1 MLIFMA
7 KSERKNINVSTLAN
21 VKQFLKEQDE
31 PVFISAIVKQVGV
44 DCHSVKLALTMLNIR
59 TNKDRRVKLK

>member
-1 MLIFMA
+1 MA